1 MVLSKTQLKIKNF
14 LNLPAVC
21 NDFQVVLFHCP
32 RFLPVPNR
40 ILAYQNTVSGATF
53 SVYLLWTA
61 LGDRKNHET
70 GDWVFF
76 CVCVWFFQLLFLG
89 LKKIRKIQQGT
100 QTPAGLPKQLTL
112 AEQCL
117 GGFLSLGGCCHL
129 FKLLCPSGA
138 LQLPCMLRGL
148 KARCCCPT
156 HSPASWLVPQL
167 HTILQEGVLHAPH
180 AAGCR
185 GKHGSMEPIPQ
196 GEREPPA
203 PGWIALIFKGFL
215 LWYAIGNE
223 DRNNR
228 LLSAKST
235 VTCFKLI

>member
-1 MVLSKTQLKIKNF
+1 MTSKLSCFIVLGFCQYQTGYLPTKILCQELLFQFISSEQHWEIERTMRQETEFF
-14 LNLPAVC
+14 L
-21 NDFQVVLFHCP
+21 
-32 RFLPVPNR
+32 
-40 ILAYQNTVSGATF
+40 
-53 SVYLLWTA
+53 
-61 LGDRKNHET
+61 
-70 GDWVFF
+70 